1 MSAEPSRLPNRSNRK
16 QPSLLKRL
24 YKLRWRI
31 ESAFNKLKD
40 FRRIATAL
48 RR

>member
-1 MSAEPSRLPNRSNRK
+1 MSAEP
-16 QPSLLKRL
+16 KREEEEVKRF